1 MNTKGKP
8 KVPLHPKTMNPGP
21 VDDQPLHS
29 LPSHYSGSLASDK
42 YFSQKE
48 VNTKP
53 TKRINAALSKNTGPE
68 IKKDKWG
75 ADFDELESMRSSST
89 SFYSGQEVQI
99 SKEQKDKIRSR
110 PFSGKFKPNKITEDK
125 YEELDS
131 HADYDDLD
139 KDALRKK
146 LEDENNERIKRL
158 SEFENMLLGMKSYSQ
173 DIDSLI
179 DADDSREELERQVMD
194 NNYMREKIEEKR
206 MNESTYSESSNKPVK
221 SIGYIPPPKPIIYKP
236 NIGKTPADARPQ
248 QSVED
253 RDDQVDREE
262 TFQERIA
269 RQIEAFHKVK

>member
-1 MNTKGKP
+1 MMNTKGNT
-8 KVPLHPKTMNPGP
+8 KVPLHPKMMNPGP
-21 VDDQPLHS
+21 VEEQPLHS

-48 VNTKP
+48 INTKP
-53 TKRINAALSKNTGPE
+53 TKRINAALSKNSGPE

-75 ADFDELESMRSSST
+75 ADFDELESMRSSTT

-99 SKEQKDKIRSR
+99 SKEQKEKIRSR

-125 YEELDS
+125 YEEVNN
-131 HADYDDLD
+131 HIDYDDVD
-139 KDALRKK
+139 NEALRKK
-146 LEDENNERIKRL
+146 LEVENNERMRRL
-158 SEFENMLLGMKSYSQ
+158 NEFENMLLGMKSYSQ

-179 DADDSREELERQVMD
+179 DADESREELERNIMD
-194 NNYMREKIEEKR
+194 NNYMRDKIEEKR

-221 SIGYIPPPKPIIYKP
+221 SIGYIPPPKPINYKP
-236 NIGKTPADARPQ
+236 NIVKGQSEVKSQ
-248 QSVED
+248 QYTED
-253 RDDQVDREE
+253 KEEREE